1 MNFLLL
7 HIYLI
12 FELIF
17 FNASCVADITIQH
30 STDSVEICLSNAK
43 NSNLD
48 LATRKDFLKEAY
60 RLTLE
65 EDIDSIRN
73 KYLLKISF
81 RYYVLR
87 DSLNFRR
94 VNKESTELSQK
105 LNDSLN
111 LAANLWDLGRF
122 YSRNGIK
129 DSAYYVYSRAQKLYQ
144 GLKNDNFEGRML
156 LEMAIMQSDVKDF
169 TGSEITTIRAISKLK
184 PLKEYGS
191 LYRCYN
197 NLAINF
203 NNLEEY
209 DDAISNHQI
218 ALEYQKQIKRK
229 NTFKENTL
237 NNIGVV
243 YKNKG
248 DYHNAIEYYRL
259 ALKTIDL
266 KNTNIK
272 LYATLID
279 NLAYSEF
286 KIDDLSD
293 TEERLYESL
302 RIRDSINDYMGIAMN
317 KLHLAEYFVHT
328 KDSAKA
334 KQYALEVSELS
345 ERTQNYREL
354 FPSLLLLSK
363 LDAKNSANYI
373 DKYILINDSLKKQER
388 TIRNKFA
395 RIQFQTDEFIVKNK
409 RLSRQNESILIV
421 SILTILF
428 GVLLYIIRS
437 QRVRNKNL
445 LLEKEQQ
452 KANEDIYN
460 LMIAQQNKLDE
471 GSKIE
476 KKRISEELHDGIL
489 GKLFGTRLILSNLN
503 ADSNADAV
511 QKREKYINDLQ
522 EIEEE
527 IRDISHELN
536 NESNIANANIGYE
549 TLIETLLLDQSAITY
564 FNFEFKNDKNILWK
578 EKEGQLKMN
587 LYRIIQ
593 EATQNIN
600 KYAQAKNVFVE
611 FRIKNDQLILEIKD
625 DGVGFNKLSK
635 TNGIGLQNIKSR
647 AEKFDGSVEIISDF
661 NRGTSIKITIPNK

>member
-1 MNFLLL
+1 MTYFLS

-12 FELIF
+12 IIF
-17 FNASCVADITIQH
+17 LFFHTSVVTPTHFQNDK
-30 STDSVEICLSNAK
+30 DSIEIYLRDAK
-43 NSNLD
+43 NSEFDLDMRKEFLAKAYSLNL
-48 LATRKDFLKEAY
+48 EQG
-60 RLTLE
+60 
-65 EDIDSIRN
+65 IDSIRN

-81 RYYVLR
+81 RFYALN

-94 VNKESTELSQK
+94 INKESILLSEQ
-105 LNDSLN
+105 LRDSSS
-111 LAANLWDLGRF
+111 LAANYWDLAGF

-129 DSAYYVYSRAQKLYQ
+129 DSAYYVYSRAQKIY
-144 GLKNDNFEGRML
+144 GGMGNDNFEGRML
-156 LEMAIMQSDVKDF
+156 LGMAIMQSDVKDF
-169 TGSEITTIRAISKLK
+169 TGSEITTIKAISKLK
-184 PLKEYGS
+184 PLKDYRS

-197 NLAINF
+197 NLAIGF

-209 DDAISNHQI
+209 DESIENHLI
-218 ALEYQKQIKRK
+218 ALDYQKKIKGK
-229 NTFKENTL
+229 NTFEATTL

-248 DYHNAIEYYRL
+248 DYQNAVLNYRL
-259 ALKTIDL
+259 ALKTPNL
-266 KNTNIK
+266 KSRNTK
-272 LYATLID
+272 LYAMLLD
-279 NLAYSEF
+279 NLAYCEF
-286 KIDDLSD
+286 KMNIHFDLK
-293 TEERLYESL
+293 ERFYESL
-302 RIRDSINDYMGIAMN
+302 NIRDSINDFMGIAMN
-317 KLHLAEYFVHT
+317 KLHLAEYYISI

-334 KQYALEVSELS
+334 KQFAFEVSELS
-345 ERTQNYREL
+345 EKTQNYREL
-354 FPSLLLLSK
+354 LPSLLLLSK
-363 LDAKNSANYI
+363 LDTKNSAKYI
-373 DKYILINDSLKKQER
+373 DKYVRLNDSLNRQER

-409 RLSRQNESILIV
+409 KLSQANETILIV

-460 LMIAQQNKLDE
+460 LMIVQQNKLDE

-476 KKRISEELHDGIL
+476 KKRISVELHDGVL
-489 GKLFGTRLILSNLN
+489 GKLFGTRLILGNLN
-503 ADSNADAV
+503 ANTDKETV

-527 IRDISHELN
+527 IRNVSHELKGDSKIVN
-536 NESNIANANIGYE
+536 SNIGYE
-549 TLIETLLLDQSAITY
+549 TLIENLLLDQSAITY
-564 FNFEFKNDKNILWK
+564 FNFEFKNDKNILWT

-600 KYAQAKNVFVE
+600 KYAKAKNVYVE
-611 FRIKNDQLILEIKD
+611 FSIENEQLVLVIKD
-625 DGVGFNKLSK
+625 DGVGFNQLSK

-647 AEKFDGSVEIISDF
+647 AEKFNGKVELISVL
-661 NRGTSIKITIPNK
+661 NQGTSLKIIIPN